1 MKRWLKW
8 LGVAAL
14 VPVALAGMVGAA
26 LAYPQPFFAYHAER
40 GDLSLYSDRPFD
52 AVKAQSLLATID
64 ARVRTSPLDD
74 GTPNAIFVSNANW
87 RQRLFMNM
95 AYGAGGANFY

>member
-40 GDLSLYSDRPFD
+40 GRLALNSDQPFD
-52 AVKAQSLLATID
+52 PVRAQVLLAAIE
-64 ARVRTSPLDD
+64 ARLKTSPLD
-74 GTPNAIFVSNANW
+74 GGEPSAIYVANADW
-87 RQRLFMNM
+87 RQRLFMNQ
-95 AYGAGGANFY
+95 AYGA